1 MDEYIWKVTATVC
14 QCSLSCDGEEFVH
27 RENQTG
33 YFETLE
39 SAVRFVSCCSSL
51 YYMENVRMWR
61 LTICEVK
68 ELKHEVKRVTES
80 VEQTKIVDCWE

>member
-1 MDEYIWKVTATVC
+1 MGEYIWKVTATVC
-14 QCSLSCDGEEFVH
+14 QCSLSGDFVH

-39 SAVRFVSCCSSL
+39 SAVRFVSCCSPL
-51 YYMENVRMWR
+51 YYMENARIWR
-61 LTICEVK
+61 LTISEVK